1 MCRYPR
7 DVYAFGAEE
16 EKMQYTSTGIARR
29 VFLGL
34 VPIIMLVLGHGEVI
48 MSEAKAVE
56 GVKNIVLVHGGFVD
70 GSGWQGVYDVL
81 KKDGY
86 NVSIV
91 QNPTTSLAEDVA
103 VTKRMLAAQNGSAI
117 LVGHSY
123 GGVVITEAG
132 NDPKVAGLV
141 YIAAFAPDK
150 GESVSALIKNSP
162 PGAPAPPILP
172 PQDGYLFLDRTKFRE
187 SFAAD
192 VNADA
197 AAFMADSQVP
207 WGLEALNGAVTEPAW
222 KTKPSWYLV
231 STEDKMIPPDAQRAM
246 SKRAGATVAEVKGSH
261 SVYVSQPKA
270 VADLIAKAANG
281 VALATVAPKTIP

>member
-1 MCRYPR
+1 M
-7 DVYAFGAEE
+7 
-16 EKMQYTSTGIARR
+16 STAIVRR
-29 VFLGL
+29 AFLGL
-34 VPIIMLVLGHGEVI
+34 MPIIIMVLGDGEVF
-48 MSEAKAVE
+48 MSQAKAAE
-56 GVKNIVLVHGGFVD
+56 GVKNVLLIHGGFVD
-70 GSGWQGVYDVL
+70 GSGWQGVYDLL

-91 QNPTTSLAEDVA
+91 QNPTTSLADDVA
-103 VTKRMLAAQNGSAI
+103 VTRRMLAAQDGSAI

-150 GESVSALIKNSP
+150 GESVSSLIKNPP
-162 PGAPAPPILP
+162 PGAPVPPILP
-172 PQDGYLFLDRTKFRE
+172 PQDGYLFLDRAKFRA

-192 VNADA
+192 VSPEA
-197 AAFMADSQVP
+197 ASFMADSQVP

-231 STEDKMIPPDAQRAM
+231 STEDKMIPPDAQRGM
-246 SKRAGATVAEVKGSH
+246 SKRAGSTVVEVKGSH
-261 SVYVSQPKA
+261 AVYVSQPRA

-281 VALATVAPKTIP
+281 VALATR